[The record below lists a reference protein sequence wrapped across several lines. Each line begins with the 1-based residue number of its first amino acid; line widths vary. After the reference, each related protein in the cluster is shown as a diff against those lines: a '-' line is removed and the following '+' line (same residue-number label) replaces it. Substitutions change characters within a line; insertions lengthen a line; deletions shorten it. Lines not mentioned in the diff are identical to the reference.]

1 MYPDPISRTCQITDG
16 KDFFIGIFGGQ
27 IVEAF
32 A

>member
-1 MYPDPISRTCQITDG
+1 MYPDPISRMCQITDG